1 MIQIDRLRL
10 HLPGAMQHRAVSITR
25 LVGDLLAKQHITQ
38 DVSLESLVIK
48 PQQLTMNNSDNEI
61 ANLIVNQIV
70 SGAGGQRS

>member
-1 MIQIDRLRL
+1 MIQIDRLRM
-10 HLPGAMQHRAVSITR
+10 HLPGGFQHRAVSITR
-25 LVGDLLAKQHITQ
+25 LVGDLLAKQHIAQ

-70 SGAGGQRS
+70 SGTGGQRS